1 MKHFK
6 SSNSEHPHSL
16 RLEQPVVNTL
26 THLFRHSSMHM
37 YMYALLC
44 YLKVANIVSYF
55 NIIFPENTFLFSY
68 ISFGNLLLI

>member
-1 MKHFK
+1 MKNCK
-6 SSNSEHPHSL
+6 SLNSDHPYSL

-26 THLFRHSSMHM
+26 THLFRHSSMHT

-44 YLKVANIVSYF
+44 YLKVANVVSYF
-55 NIIFPENTFLFSY
+55 NIIYPENLSYFLN